1 MKETLAI
8 DIDDVINPSLVSFLN
23 MRHEVH
29 PTVVRIQ
36 TWQETFDFL
45 EKSVK
50 KARKHLTCFR
60 VSVSKKSFLP
70 AEQDFRT
77 S

>member
-8 DIDDVINPSLVSFLN
+8 DIDDVINPSLVSFWN

-29 PTVVRIQ
+29 PTVVRIP

-50 KARKHLTCFR
+50 KA
-60 VSVSKKSFLP
+60 
-70 AEQDFRT
+70 
-77 S
+77 